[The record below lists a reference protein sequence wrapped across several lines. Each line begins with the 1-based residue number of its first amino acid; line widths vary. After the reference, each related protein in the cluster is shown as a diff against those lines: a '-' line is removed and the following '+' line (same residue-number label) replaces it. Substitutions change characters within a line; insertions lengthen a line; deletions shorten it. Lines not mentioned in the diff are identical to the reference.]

1 MIEMPK
7 YETIQVPN
15 SMSIQIVDEELKKDF
30 WSKATKYV
38 KSGKQDEA
46 FLNEMA
52 YMMVTLHRTGN

>member
-1 MIEMPK
+1 MPK
-7 YETIQVPN
+7 YETIEVHY
-15 SMSIQIVDEELKKDF
+15 SMSVQIVDEELKKDF

-38 KSGKQDEA
+38 KSGKQDEP